1 MIELTVVGCSGSSSG
16 PESPASCYLV
26 QAPWQGRTFSLLLD
40 LGPGAFGALY
50 RYLDPATVDAIA
62 LSHLHPDH
70 CLDVCG
76 FYVAARYSPTSPWPR
91 IPLFGPTGTLARLA
105 RAYEVADPV
114 GAPSE
119 TGGLTDQLMASD
131 WAPEQPLGPFSLRTV
146 GVRHPVDAYAIRV
159 TETGTGANLTYT
171 GDTGPSPELI
181 TLASATDL
189 LLSEAAFA
197 VPDADVELA
206 DGVHLTG
213 AQAGEH
219 AESAGAAAL
228 MITHVPPWHDAEATA
243 AAAARC
249 FGGDTLLARTG
260 TRWTIGR

>member
-1 MIELTVVGCSGSSSG
+1 MIELTVVGCSGSTSG

-50 RYLDPATVDAIA
+50 RYLDPATVDALA

-76 FYVAARYSPTSPWPR
+76 FYVAARYSSTAPWPR
-91 IPLFGPTGTLARLA
+91 IPLLGPAGTLDRLT
-105 RAYEVADPV
+105 RAYEVHDPT

-119 TGGLTDQLMASD
+119 TGGLGDQLAAAD
-131 WAPEQPLGPFSLRTV
+131 WRAEQALGPFALRTV
-146 GVRHPVDAYAIRV
+146 AVQHPVDAYAVRV
-159 TETGTGANLTYT
+159 TENVSGANLTYT
-171 GDTGPSPELI
+171 GDTGPSAELV
-181 TLASATDL
+181 TLATGSDL

-197 VPDADVELA
+197 VPDDDTELPAD
-206 DGVHLTG
+206 VHLTG
-213 AQAGEH
+213 AQAGQH
-219 AESAGAAAL
+219 AEAAGAAVL
-228 MITHVPPWHDAEATA
+228 MITHVPPWCDAEVTLA
-243 AAAARC
+243 AAAQH

-260 TRWTIGR
+260 TRWSIGH